1 MPIDIDKAVGAEI
14 EGTTFSWSE
23 EDIILYNIGL
33 GAGNPPTDPAELKY
47 AYEPDLVAVPAFGTI
62 PPFSIMMSLGTVE
75 GLDVTL
81 DRVLHGDQKL
91 TIHAP
96 IPTSGTVTQTGR
108 VEDIY
113 DKGRGALVV
122 IEVVSIL
129 EETGEPLFTN
139 RSGIYVRGEGGF
151 GGESGPASTNRTPD
165 RDPDHVVESPTLP
178 QQALLYRMAS
188 GDKNPL
194 HADPGFASFAG
205 FERPILHGLC
215 TYGVVLKAVIE
226 SALDGKP
233 EDVASWEARFT
244 GHVFP
249 GETLVTKVWD
259 EGSSYIVATET
270 KERGKTVL
278 GNSAVQCRPTS
289 PESLPA
295 S

>member
-1 MPIDIDKAVGAEI
+1 MPIDTDKAVGAELS
-14 EGTTFSWSE
+14 GTTFSWSDD
-23 EDIILYNIGL
+23 DIILYNLGV
-33 GAGNPPTDPAELKY
+33 GAGNPPTDPAELRY
-47 AYEPDLVAVPAFGTI
+47 AYEADLVAVPAYGTI

-75 GLDVTL
+75 GLDITL
-81 DRVLHGDQKL
+81 DRILHGDQKL

-96 IPTSGTVTQTGR
+96 IPTSGTVNQTGR
-108 VEDIY
+108 VVDIF

-122 IEVVSIL
+122 IEVVSVD
-129 EETGEPLFTN
+129 ERTGEPLFTN

-151 GGESGPASTNRTPD
+151 GGETGPAAGHHAPD

-194 HADPGFASFAG
+194 HVDPGFASFAG

-215 TYGVVLKAVIE
+215 TYGVVLKAVVD

-233 EDVASWEARFT
+233 ENVASWEARFT

-259 EGSSYIVATET
+259 EGSTYVVEAET
-270 KERGKTVL
+270 RERGKTVL
-278 GNSAVQCRPTS
+278 GNAAVVVR
-289 PESLPA
+289 
-295 S
+295 